1 MKKARYIIIAIMI
14 LLIGLSI
21 FIGVSIKNS
30 PEYALMQIAGDIK
43 ESGINGLTPYLTK
56 DAQKVV
62 DAVSAVTENK
72 LISSIIG
79 LFGQSEYAGILKSE
93 IQEIQWD
100 IEDILKSSKHASV
113 ILAFNYDDKLIG
125 TIELSMVREDSGWKI
140 DGLELP
146 KFDEINWE

>member
-1 MKKARYIIIAIMI
+1 MKKAHYIIIAIMM

-21 FIGVSIKNS
+21 FIGISIQNS

-43 ESGINGLTPYLTK
+43 EAGIKGLTPYLTE

-62 DAVSAVTENK
+62 DTVSAVTENK

-93 IQEIQWD
+93 IQDIQWD
-100 IEDILKSSKHASV
+100 VEDILKSSKHASV
-113 ILAFNYDDKLIG
+113 ILAFNYENKLIG
-125 TIELSMVREDSGWKI
+125 TIEISMVREDSGWKI